1 MPDAHEPE
9 RTCVG
14 CRGRAPKRSLLRFA
28 IDPDGT
34 VTVDPS
40 GRHPG
45 RGAYVHRDR
54 TCVDAAL
61 AHGALVRA
69 LRAGAAP
76 DPAARLR
83 QEIEREL
90 HA

>member
-1 MPDAHEPE
+1 M
-9 RTCVG
+9 
-14 CRGRAPKRSLLRFA
+14 
-28 IDPDGT
+28 
-34 VTVDPS
+34 
-40 GRHPG
+40 
-45 RGAYVHRDR
+45 
-54 TCVDAAL
+54 DAAL

>member
-1 MPDAHEPE
+1 VPDTHEPE

-14 CRGRAPKRSLLRFA
+14 CRGRAPKRSLLRLA
-28 IDPDGT
+28 VDPDGT
-34 VTVDPS
+34 VTVDAS

-54 TCVDAAL
+54 SCMEAAL

-69 LRAGAAP
+69 LRARAAP

-83 QEIEREL
+83 QQIEGEL
-90 HA
+90 QA